1 MNKTFFISALAASC
15 LLSLNASA
23 ADILARV
30 ITSTP
35 VVNQVAVP
43 RQVCNNQQIMTET
56 QRSGGGALLGAVAG
70 GAVGNAI
77 GNGGGRALA
86 TVIGLVGGAMVGDRA
101 EGTNNQMNQVQNIQQ
116 CSTQTFYE
124 NRASHYNVVYEYQGT
139 QYNVQM
145 AQDPG
150 PYVRLQVTPVGA
162 INPGSHAGSFPAP
175 QSGFPAQ
182 RILPAQP
189 QTYYQQSPVQ
199 PGYVVQQ
206 PVFLAPVVVESYSTY
221 YGRPYYPRHAPSH
234 VHQPYYG
241 PVGASISFGYSRV
254 TGTGVRLQTRKKGR
268 LMRPFLML
276 RIFTAT
282 SLSTRL

>member
-1 MNKTFFISALAASC
+1 MNKVIGLSALAATS
-15 LLSLNASA
+15 LLTFNASA

-35 VVNQVAVP
+35 VVQQVAVP
-43 RQVCNNQQIMTET
+43 RQVCNNQQVMTET
-56 QRSGGGALLGAVAG
+56 PKSGGGALLGAVAG

-86 TVIGLVGGAMVGDRA
+86 TMIGLVGGAIVGDRV
-101 EGTNNQMNQVQNIQQ
+101 EGTNNQVKNIQQ

-124 NRASHYNVVYEYQGT
+124 NRPSHYNVVYEYQGT

-162 INPGSHAGSFPAP
+162 MNPAP
-175 QSGFPAQ
+175 QPSLPAQ
-182 RILPAQP
+182 PVLPMQP
-189 QTYYQQSPVQ
+189 QTYYQQTPAQ

-206 PVFLAPVVVESYSTY
+206 PVYLAPVVVESYSSY
-221 YGRPYYPRHAPSH
+221 YASPSYPGSYSGYYPRHHYQPS
-234 VHQPYYG
+234 YG
-241 PVGASISFGYSRV
+241 SSVNFNYSR
-254 TGTGVRLQTRKKGR
+254 GFGHWR
-268 LMRPFLML
+268 
-276 RIFTAT
+276 
-282 SLSTRL
+282 

>member
-1 MNKTFFISALAASC
+1 MKKIFVLSAFATTSLLA
-15 LLSLNASA
+15 LNASA
-23 ADILARV
+23 TDILARV

-43 RQVCNNQQIMTET
+43 RQVCNSQQVIT
-56 QRSGGGALLGAVAG
+56 QTPKTGGGAVLGAVAG

-86 TVIGLVGGAMVGDRA
+86 TVIGLVGGAMVGDRV
-101 EGTNNQMNQVQNIQQ
+101 EGTSNQVQNVQQ

-162 INPGSHAGSFPAP
+162 INPAP
-175 QSGFPAQ
+175 QPGFPSQ
-182 RILPAQP
+182 QVQPAQP
-189 QTYYQQSPVQ
+189 QTYYQQVPAQ

-206 PVFLAPVVVESYSTY
+206 PVFLAPVVVESYSTF
-221 YGRPYYPRHAPSH
+221 YGRPHYVYPRHF
-234 VHQPYYG
+234 HQPFYG
-241 PVGASISFGYSRV
+241 PVGTSINFGYSR
-254 TGTGVRLQTRKKGR
+254 GYGHWR
-268 LMRPFLML
+268 
-276 RIFTAT
+276 
-282 SLSTRL
+282 

>member
-1 MNKTFFISALAASC
+1 MKKTLV
-15 LLSLNASA
+15 LSLLATSSMLAFNVSA

-43 RQVCNNQQIMTET
+43 RQVCNSQQVITET
-56 QRSGGGALLGAVAG
+56 PKSGGGAILGAVAG

-86 TVIGLVGGAMVGDRA
+86 TVIGLVGGAMVGDRV
-101 EGTNNQMNQVQNIQQ
+101 EGTNNQVQNIQQ

-139 QYNVQM
+139 QYNVQL

-162 INPGSHAGSFPAP
+162 ISPAP
-175 QSGFPAQ
+175 QPAFPAQ
-182 RILPAQP
+182 QIQPAQP
-189 QTYYQQSPVQ
+189 QTFYQQTPVQ

-206 PVFLAPVVVESYSTY
+206 PVYLAPVVIESYSTFY
-221 YGRPYYPRHAPSH
+221 PNYPRHYYR
-234 VHQPYYG
+234 PYYG
-241 PVGASISFGYSRV
+241 PVGSSINFGYSR
-254 TGTGVRLQTRKKGR
+254 GYGHWR
-268 LMRPFLML
+268 
-276 RIFTAT
+276 
-282 SLSTRL
+282 

>member
-1 MNKTFFISALAASC
+1 MKKIIVLSALACSS
-15 LLSLNASA
+15 LLAMNASA
-23 ADILARV
+23 TDILARV

-43 RQVCNNQQIMTET
+43 RQVCNNQQVISQTPK
-56 QRSGGGALLGAVAG
+56 SGGGALLGAVAG

-77 GNGGGRALA
+77 GNGGGRAVA
-86 TVIGLVGGAMVGDRA
+86 TMIGLVGGAIVGDRV
-101 EGTNNQMNQVQNIQQ
+101 EGSNSQVQNVQQ

-162 INPGSHAGSFPAP
+162 IQTVPQPA
-175 QSGFPAQ
+175 FPAQ
-182 RILPAQP
+182 QVLPAQP
-189 QTYYQQSPVQ
+189 QTYYQQAPSQ

-206 PVFLAPVVVESYSTY
+206 PVYLAPVVVESYSTY
-221 YGRPYYPRHAPSH
+221 YPRPYYPQHYYR
-234 VHQPYYG
+234 PYYG
-241 PVGASISFGYSRV
+241 PSISFGYSR
-254 TGTGVRLQTRKKGR
+254 GYGHWR
-268 LMRPFLML
+268 
-276 RIFTAT
+276 
-282 SLSTRL
+282 

>member
-1 MNKTFFISALAASC
+1 MKKTIALS
-15 LLSLNASA
+15 LLSATSLLALNAAA

-43 RQVCNNQQIMTET
+43 RQVCNSQQVIT
-56 QRSGGGALLGAVAG
+56 QTPKTGGGAVLGAVAG

-86 TVIGLVGGAMVGDRA
+86 TVIGLVGGAMVGDRV
-101 EGTNNQMNQVQNIQQ
+101 EGTSNQVQNLQQ

-162 INPGSHAGSFPAP
+162 INSTPQPGFA
-175 QSGFPAQ
+175 AQ
-182 RILPAQP
+182 QIQPAQP
-189 QTYYQQSPVQ
+189 QVYYQQVPVQ

-206 PVFLAPVVVESYSTY
+206 PVYLAPVVIESYSSY
-221 YGRPYYPRHAPSH
+221 YGRPYYPHNFPRA
-234 VHQPYYG
+234 YYG
-241 PVGASISFGYSRV
+241 PVGTSLNFGYSR
-254 TGTGVRLQTRKKGR
+254 GWR
-268 LMRPFLML
+268 
-276 RIFTAT
+276 
-282 SLSTRL
+282 